1 MTQTKNLTNAT
12 VFRRFLTGDDEPLR
26 NHTGSLTTRVARDGT
41 VLLEGYG
48 HNLYAE
54 FRPNDDEPIIY
65 VGNRDWAWD
74 QYPPNKPGMPQ
85 TVRHINNLI
94 SEAEELGVDFATS
107 DRALRTAAVP
117 RAPGDLS
124 AIGRLGLYEQV

>member
-1 MTQTKNLTNAT
+1 MTQTKNLRNDE

-26 NHTGSLTTRVARDGT
+26 NHTGSLTTRIARDGT

-54 FRPNDDEPIIY
+54 RRPSGQVIVYE
-65 VGNRDWAWD
+65 GNIEWAWN
-74 QYPPNKPGMPQ
+74 QYPAKKPGMPQ
-85 TVRHINNLI
+85 TVRHMRNLMD
-94 SEAEELGVDFATS
+94 EADELGVDYTTEE
-107 DRALRTAAVP
+107 RALRTAGVP

-124 AIGRLGLYEQV
+124 AIGRIGGWD